1 MTETATDRVYRR
13 HPDVSFTR
21 FQDEMLVVVPR
32 LAWQLV
38 LNGTGARVFE
48 LLDGRLSVSE
58 IATELARE
66 FGGPSHEEMV
76 ADLDEVLRDL
86 ESKGAVERTACSS

>member
-1 MTETATDRVYRR
+1 MTELAAERVYRR
-13 HPDVSFTR
+13 HPDVSFMR
-21 FQDEMLVVVPR
+21 FHDDMLVVVPR

-66 FGGPSHEEMV
+66 FDGPSHEAMV
-76 ADLDEVLRDL
+76 ADVDDVLRDL
-86 ESKGAVERTACSS
+86 ESKGAVEQTARGS